1 MSKKKSEIFKNSN
14 TNSDDDTMLMEDVCT
29 FLKCAPST
37 IDKYVNQGRFPA
49 PKKIL
54 GKKTWLKD
62 EVVEWR
68 NKQLMQ

>member
-37 IDKYVNQGRFPA
+37 IDKYVSQGRFPA
-49 PKKIL
+49 PK
-54 GKKTWLKD
+54 
-62 EVVEWR
+62 E
-68 NKQLMQ
+68 

>member
-1 MSKKKSEIFKNSN
+1 
-14 TNSDDDTMLMEDVCT
+14 MLMEDVCT

-37 IDKYVNQGRFPA
+37 IDKYVSQGRFPV

-62 EVVEWR
+62 EVIEWR
-68 NKQLMQ
+68 NKQLM